1 MRDGA
6 VTNVTLHRAQ
16 GFLPL
21 EQCLAMAKYSPMEM
35 PQSEIDLTGNLLI
48 AMPGMADPRF
58 ETSVVYICAHS
69 ADGAMGLIVNKPVAE
84 IAFDDLLEQLKI
96 ARGDGSHGL
105 GVHFGGPVE
114 HARGFVLHSGDYKS
128 EESTMQIN
136 SDFSM
141 TATRDIL
148 ADIASGEGPDQRI
161 LMLGY
166 AGWGPG
172 QIEDEISQN
181 GWLSCE
187 ADPAVVFGEVDAGK
201 WEAALRSMGV
211 EPIMLSGDAGRA

>member
-1 MRDGA
+1 
-6 VTNVTLHRAQ
+6 
-16 GFLPL
+16 
-21 EQCLAMAKYSPMEM
+21 MEM
-35 PQSEIDLTGNLLI
+35 PQSEIDLTGMLLI
-48 AMPGMADPRF
+48 AMPGMGDPRF

-69 ADGAMGLIVNKPVAE
+69 PEGAMGLIVNKPATE

-96 ARGDGSHGL
+96 ARGDGGHGL

-114 HARGFVLHSGDYKS
+114 HGRGFVLHSGDYNS
-128 EESTMQIN
+128 DESTMRIN
-136 SDFSM
+136 DDFSM

-148 ADIASGEGPDQRI
+148 ADIAGGGGPEQRI

-181 GWLSCE
+181 GWLSCA
-187 ADPAVVFGEVDAGK
+187 ADPNVVFGRADAGK

-211 EPIMLSGDAGRA
+211 EPIMLSGDAGHA

>member
-1 MRDGA
+1 
-6 VTNVTLHRAQ
+6 
-16 GFLPL
+16 
-21 EQCLAMAKYSPMEM
+21 MEM
-35 PQSEIDLTGNLLI
+35 PQSEIDLTGKLLI

-69 ADGAMGLIVNKPVAE
+69 PEGAMGLIVNKPVAE
-84 IAFDDLLEQLKI
+84 IDFDDLLEQLEI
-96 ARGDGSHGL
+96 DRGKGKHGL

-114 HARGFVLHSGDYKS
+114 HGRGFILHSADYQS
-128 EESTMQIN
+128 EGSTLRVN
-136 SDFSM
+136 PDFAM

-148 ADIASGEGPDQRI
+148 VDIANGDGPDQRI

-172 QIEDEISQN
+172 QIEDEIGQN
-181 GWLSCE
+181 GWLSCD
-187 ADPAVVFGEVDAGK
+187 ADPSVVFAGADGGK

-211 EPIMLSGDAGRA
+211 EPIMLSGDAGHA